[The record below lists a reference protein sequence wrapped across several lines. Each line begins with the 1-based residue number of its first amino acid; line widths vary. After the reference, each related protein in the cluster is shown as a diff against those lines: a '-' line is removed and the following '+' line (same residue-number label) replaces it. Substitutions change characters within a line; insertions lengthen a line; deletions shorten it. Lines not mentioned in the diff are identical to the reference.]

1 MKRAGLIIFAIGLL
15 ITVFTGFNY
24 VTKEKIVDIGDI
36 QITADKEH
44 SVDWSPYA
52 GVAVMIAGGVV
63 FLVGRKDS

>member
-36 QITADKEH
+36 QITADKQH

>member
-1 MKRAGLIIFAIGLL
+1 MKRAGIIIFAIGLL

-24 VTKEKIVDIGDI
+24 VTKEKIVDLGDI
-36 QITADKEH
+36 QITADKKH

-52 GVAVMIAGGVV
+52 GVAVMIVGGVV

>member
-1 MKRAGLIIFAIGLL
+1 MKKAGIIIFAIGLL

-24 VTKEKIVDIGDI
+24 VTKEKIVDLGDI
-36 QITADKEH
+36 QITADKKH

-52 GVAVMIAGGVV
+52 GVAVMIVGGVV